1 MKYKKPHNKNKPHNI
16 SGNERMDKEE
26 VNTDIHIEEYD
37 EEYEEAS
44 DGKEA
49 YNNISG
55 NDKDIIFHNVISEK
69 KQLDDEKGKEAEDD
83 SGSENDTPQESVQ
96 TSALFDSIMSDNR
109 VIAALGGAILLFIGS
124 YLSFWGVKG
133 DVGKLSQGN
142 LFTGYMAGGI
152 FGKLC
157 VLAAAVAA
165 VLVCIRVYKAAWY
178 VLIISAISYIIQVL
192 LIMVNGK
199 NVLGSGME
207 ISLYPGFGSI
217 VCLAGIVIMLIFIKK
232 LSEKQ

>member
-16 SGNERMDKEE
+16 SDNERMDKEE

-44 DGKEA
+44 D
-49 YNNISG
+49 
-55 NDKDIIFHNVISEK
+55 
-69 KQLDDEKGKEAEDD
+69 GKEAEDD

-178 VLIISAISYIIQVL
+178 VLLISAISYIIQVL

>member
-16 SGNERMDKEE
+16 SD
-26 VNTDIHIEEYD
+26 
-37 EEYEEAS
+37 
-44 DGKEA
+44 
-49 YNNISG
+49 
-55 NDKDIIFHNVISEK
+55 
-69 KQLDDEKGKEAEDD
+69 
-83 SGSENDTPQESVQ
+83 NDTLQESVQ

-178 VLIISAISYIIQVL
+178 VLLISAISYIIQVL

>member
-1 MKYKKPHNKNKPHNI
+1 M
-16 SGNERMDKEE
+16 SGQYSCEFCSNY
-26 VNTDIHIEEYD
+26 VYD

-44 DGKEA
+44 DGKEV

-69 KQLDDEKGKEAEDD
+69 KQLDDEKEKEAEDG

-178 VLIISAISYIIQVL
+178 VLLISAISYIIQVL

>member
-1 MKYKKPHNKNKPHNI
+1 MKYKRPHNKNKPHNI
-16 SGNERMDKEE
+16 SDNERMDKEE

-49 YNNISG
+49 YNNISD
-55 NDKDIIFHNVISEK
+55 NHNVISEK
-69 KQLDDEKGKEAEDD
+69 KQLDDEKRKEAEDD

-178 VLIISAISYIIQVL
+178 VLLISAISYIIQVL